1 MEAQRGWERDTPS
14 CYRLRGNEDLSRKD
28 ECRPYENRGQ
38 YTYDSRIQEREG
50 PLGLAHG
57 ISTTVI
63 KCLHRAH
70 VSCNATCMSCPRWE
84 LSEDRVKDLMRI
96 ATNN

>member
-1 MEAQRGWERDTPS
+1 MEAQRGWGKDTPS
-14 CYRLRGNEDLSRKD
+14 CYRFGGNEDLSRKD
-28 ECRPYENRGQ
+28 ECRPYENRRQ
-38 YTYDSRIQEREG
+38 YAYDSRIQEREG
-50 PLGLAHG
+50 PLGLALA
-57 ISTTVI
+57 SPQQYL
-63 KCLHRAH
+63 KCLHRVH